1 MKKFILFIALAMF
14 TVGASAQ
21 MQPAQRRQMDPATFV
36 KERIADIAKYVNVT
50 KEDSTKLHKV
60 YEDMQKEMASAG
72 QDREKFMKIR
82 ETFQP
87 KIEAALGAEKYKTY
101 LEKLEADP
109 NRQRRGGRPAGN
121 TR

>member
-1 MKKFILFIALAMF
+1 MKKFILTIAVVMF
-14 TVGASAQ
+14 AIGASAQ
-21 MQPAQRRQMDPATFV
+21 LQPAQRRQVDPATFA
-36 KERIADIAKYVNVT
+36 KERIADIAKYVTVT

-87 KIEAALGAEKYKTY
+87 KIEAALGAEKYKAY
-101 LEKLEADP
+101 IKKLEADP
-109 NRQRRGGRPAGN
+109 NRQRRGGRPAE
-121 TR
+121 R